1 MLHTAMYIFSKIGF
15 ILIILG
21 ESVEHW
27 GFLGQCNYSVC
38 YHNVGYMSDIG
49 QTYGRYN
56 ITNEPWCKLWICGDN
71 EVSVEV
77 RCHPCSTLVQGD
89 GRGVAVHAL
98 SWTVTCMET
107 IRDITFEFI
116 GFRFFLTGWTL
127 WLLLL
132 WMHIGLVSTL
142 WNFVEIQT
150 YHTLTLIRHLCNTN
164 LMKSPWDQHDLHIR
178 HVITSKLPSFMVTS
192 YARSWE
198 NVVWLLFDFVW

>member
-1 MLHTAMYIFSKIGF
+1 MIFELHFTNCCLYYVPIFGLFSTYCFKN
-15 ILIILG
+15 
-21 ESVEHW
+21 SVKNC
-27 GFLGQCNYSVC
+27 LKDC
-38 YHNVGYMSDIG
+38 
-49 QTYGRYN
+49 
-56 ITNEPWCKLWICGDN
+56 CGKG
-71 EVSVEV
+71 
-77 RCHPCSTLVQGD
+77 L
-89 GRGVAVHAL
+89 HAL